1 MSTAESGFSAGSAV
15 AAAADDQPQLPAFT
29 ISPPKCHRH
38 NYCLSVR
45 KRSDS
50 SSVSY
55 CSIVA
60 AAWHSC
66 YDSFQNRKSEE
77 KARIYW
83 ITGNI
88 SEECCDRMAPR
99 TSGSN
104 LGRSFVQA
112 EEKISEEAEK
122 EMEYN
127 EAKGEGKNVLRH
139 TLEAMSLNKSQVNI
153 SFSDHIK

>member
-1 MSTAESGFSAGSAV
+1 
-15 AAAADDQPQLPAFT
+15 
-29 ISPPKCHRH
+29 
-38 NYCLSVR
+38 
-45 KRSDS
+45 
-50 SSVSY
+50 
-55 CSIVA
+55 
-60 AAWHSC
+60 
-66 YDSFQNRKSEE
+66 
-77 KARIYW
+77 
-83 ITGNI
+83 
-88 SEECCDRMAPR
+88 MAPR